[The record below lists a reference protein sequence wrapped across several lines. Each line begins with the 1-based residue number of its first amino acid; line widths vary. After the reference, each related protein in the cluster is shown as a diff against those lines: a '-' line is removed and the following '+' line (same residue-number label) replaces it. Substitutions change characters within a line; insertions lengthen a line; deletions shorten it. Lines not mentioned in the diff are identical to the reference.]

1 MSVESVNN
9 SNNNAGFYA
18 AAGAIAGAG
27 AGTSVAYLTKPFL
40 KDGAPTDTF
49 VKRALS
55 NIVKTLEPKDKKM
68 YDITQEISSLI
79 QKAST
84 KEELQDAIKN
94 SSLLKQHNQVD
105 VTLQQVKSLE
115 LPELKS
121 IAEISKKFYLNSTE
135 DLINV
140 VWDKNVNKFVK
151 KADIDEV
158 SFNAIKKAARSIQ
171 GKYALIYAPIVAA
184 VTGIGAYLIANSRKS

>member
-1 MSVESVNN
+1 MSLESVNN
-9 SNNNAGFYA
+9 SGNNAGLW
-18 AAGAIAGAG
+18 AAGTAALGAG
-27 AGTSVAYLTKPFL
+27 AGVGAAYLTKPFL

-55 NIVKTLEPKDKKM
+55 NIVKTLEPEDKKM

-105 VTLQQVKSLE
+105 VTLQKVKSSE

-121 IAEISKKFYLNSTE
+121 IAEISKKFYLNGTE

-158 SFNAIKKAARSIQ
+158 TFNAIKKAARSIQ